1 MRYSA
6 CAAALL
12 GLATALAAP
21 ASADPVDKIGQA
33 IVKLESEAQ
42 QLSQTIQRPKV
53 NAGDANKANRRLVD
67 AQVAFGVGNYDD
79 AAVML
84 YDYVAKYP
92 TSRSYDLALYYL
104 AESLF
109 LKGDLYAS
117 RTYYLTLV
125 KDVGSRS
132 KFYQQG
138 LERLIELSLKLRDD
152 DDVQDWL
159 DALDNVP
166 LGQQRDSV
174 PYVRGK
180 HAYFSG
186 DFDAALAF
194 FKRVKAN
201 STYGFQ
207 ARYFYGGTQVAK
219 GDLIGALR
227 TYQSLQRAKPRN
239 DDEKKVIELAN
250 LAMGRVYYEC
260 DTPEQCGI
268 ALTADEEARVQ
279 KDYERAELTAEQLE
293 EKYAEFRTKKLWSMS
308 IDQYLRISRLSPMF
322 DEALYEIAWVYVK
335 NKSHEKALRA
345 LELLALA
352 DPDSSKMP
360 EVRILEGNLRIRRA
374 QVLQYGTTGNPAE
387 EYDRAFN
394 VFDATG
400 KTFKEPHDELVK
412 IIAEHRDPR
421 TYMAQVTGRSSDAF
435 DVNSTMPEVA
445 AEWLRRQPDV
455 ERIVVIETD
464 LGQIRDEIA
473 SAEATIHRLEMATS
487 SSQGVNIFPSLAEK
501 RARSVEILEEVFDN
515 RIQLM
520 NHEKALVLKHA
531 SGAQRA
537 QLEQLGKARQDAF
550 KELKGLPNSDVLY
563 SDRIRLAREQF
574 EELDRTSNEVA
585 LTVETTEATL
595 AAIIKYL
602 EDRRLQGA
610 KPEELA
616 ALEAPIAE
624 TRAEI
629 DAMRIELEA
638 IRRDA
643 TMARDRAGVGDEDAT
658 RGQTLRARVR
668 QAIEDEHQF
677 MVQIARTVGGGDRGK
692 LDQIINLT
700 TRANSIMVTL
710 DGTNDR
716 IDATV
721 EAALDEVRTALAS
734 EKAQLSAY
742 KREYLEYDAESREL
756 GGEVLG
762 ANFGLVRD
770 TFYDVLVRSDIGV
783 IDVTWAQREFADK
796 TLKQLELDKKRDAR
810 TLRIDFDQVLK
821 EEKAAKDAAKKAR
834 EDAAGGGAQ

>member
-1 MRYSA
+1 MRRIAFLLALVWASP
-6 CAAALL
+6 AAA
-12 GLATALAAP
+12 G
-21 ASADPVDKIGQA
+21 PVDKIGDR
-33 IVKLESEAQ
+33 IVKLEAEAQ
-42 QLSQTIQRPKV
+42 QLSQTIQQPKL
-53 NAGDANKANRRLVD
+53 NAGDANKANRRLID

-92 TSRSYDLALYYL
+92 TSRSYDEALYYL

-109 LKGDLYAS
+109 LKGDLYAA
-117 RTYYLTLV
+117 RTYYVTLV
-125 KDVGSRS
+125 RDVGSRS

-166 LGQQRDSV
+166 AGQQRDSV

-186 DFDAALAF
+186 SFDDAMVF
-194 FKRVKAN
+194 FKKVKAT

-207 ARYFYGGTQVAK
+207 ARYFYAGAQLAK
-219 GDLIGALR
+219 GDLVGALR
-227 TYQSLQRAKPRN
+227 TYQSLLRARPRN
-239 DDEKKVIELAN
+239 DDEKKVVELTH

-268 ALTADEEARVQ
+268 SLTAEEKTKIQ
-279 KDYERAELTAEQLE
+279 KEYERAELNPEQLE
-293 EKYAEFRTKKLWSMS
+293 EKYADFRTKKLWSMS
-308 IDQYLRISRLSPMF
+308 IDRYLRISRLSPLF

-352 DPDSSKMP
+352 DPNSSKMP

-394 VFDATG
+394 VFDETR
-400 KTFKEPHDELVK
+400 KTFKEPHTELVK

-421 TYMAQVTGRSSDAF
+421 AYMAQVTGRASETF
-435 DVNSTMPEVA
+435 DVSTTMPEVA

-455 ERIVVIETD
+455 ERVVVIETD

-473 SAEATIHRLEMATS
+473 AAEATIHRLELATS
-487 SSQGVNIFPSLAEK
+487 ASQGVNIFPALAEK
-501 RARSVEILEEVFDN
+501 RSRSVEILEEVFDN

-520 NHEKALVLKHA
+520 NHEKALVLKHVSA
-531 SGAQRA
+531 ADKAR
-537 QLEQLGKARQDAF
+537 LEQLSKARQDAF
-550 KELKGLPNSDVLY
+550 NELKALPNADVAY
-563 SDRIRLAREQF
+563 GDRIRLARNQF
-574 EELDRTSNEVA
+574 EELDRTANEVA

-595 AAIIKYL
+595 AAIIKYMD
-602 EDRRLQGA
+602 DRRQQGA

-616 ALEAPIAE
+616 ALEQPIAE
-624 TRAEI
+624 VRAEVE
-629 DAMRIELEA
+629 AMRIELDA

-643 TMARDRAGVGDEDAT
+643 ILARDRAGVGDEDAT
-658 RGQTLRARVR
+658 RGKALRARVR
-668 QAIEDEHQF
+668 QAIEDEHQY
-677 MVQIARTVGGGDRGK
+677 MVQIGGGVSGGDRAK
-692 LDQIINLT
+692 LDQIIGLT
-700 TRANSIMVTL
+700 QRANAITLTL

-721 EAALDEVRTALAS
+721 EAALDEVRAELS
-734 EKAQLSAY
+734 VEKAQLAAY
-742 KREYLEYDAESREL
+742 RREYLEYEAESRDL
-756 GGEVLG
+756 GGEVLE
-762 ANFGLVRD
+762 ANFGNVRD
-770 TFYDVLVRSDIGV
+770 VFYDVLVRSDIGV
-783 IDVTWAQREFADK
+783 IDVTWSQREFADK

-821 EEKAAKDAAKKAR
+821 EEKAAKDAAKQQR
-834 EDAAGGGAQ
+834 ENDAGGGNQ